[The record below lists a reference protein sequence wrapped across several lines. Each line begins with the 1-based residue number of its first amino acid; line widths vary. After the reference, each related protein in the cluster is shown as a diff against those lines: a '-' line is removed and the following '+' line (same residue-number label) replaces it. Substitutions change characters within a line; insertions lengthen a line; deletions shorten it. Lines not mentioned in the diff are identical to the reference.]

1 MPTGLKISRA
11 EIFLPE
17 GKKMLA
23 AGQKIKRG
31 FLK

>member
-1 MPTGLKISRA
+1 MGLKRPTA
-11 EIFLPE
+11 DIFLPE
-17 GKKMLA
+17 GKKILA